1 MYYHALCSVPG
12 GQKFWRVNNDI
23 GTILADLV
31 IPFINKQ
38 VVETRMGVGRAIV
51 NLGMV
56 STIQLFKSEE
66 AIKEVKDEAIVAILK
81 SPEFKKKECTQEI
94 VDLGLLN
101 KSSVDSKSLIQTA
114 LGPTKKQVFVIM
126 KFKDKV
132 LDSAYDGVIK
142 PIIKKFQYKPLRIDE
157 IQDSG
162 KINEQILE
170 EIGRSEVI
178 LADLTGER
186 PNCYYEA
193 GFAHAIGKEM
203 IFTIRKGTP
212 IHFDLYTYRFIEW
225 ETEEDLRKKLNE
237 RFKAISRGKTAK
249 TGAG

>member
-1 MYYHALCSVPG
+1 MYYHALCYISG
-12 GQKFWRVNNDI
+12 GGHHWRTNTDLT
-23 GTILADLV
+23 TILNDLV

-38 VVETRMGVGRAIV
+38 VIPTNMEGGRAIF
-51 NLGMV
+51 NLGLI

-66 AIKEVKDEAIVAILK
+66 VIPEESKGVVSILE
-81 SPEFKKKECTQEI
+81 SPEFKNKECTQEI
-94 VDLGLLN
+94 IDLALLDR
-101 KSSVDSKSLIQTA
+101 SSVDSKSLIQTA

-132 LDSAYDGVIK
+132 LDSAYEGVIK
-142 PIIKKFQYKPLRIDE
+142 PIIKKFKYKPLRINE

-225 ETEEDLRKKLNE
+225 ETEEDLRTKLNE
-237 RFKAISRGKTAK
+237 RLKAISRGKTAK
-249 TGAG
+249 TGTD